1 MRTQRK
7 TWRKRDRDQT
17 RVRIPLGRCSL
28 VASGHAANRE
38 GEVLSHQRTNPVGDS
53 NPCSLQWP
61 LGSDS
66 QLCYAPWR
74 GRSTRR
80 GFASAEPEVA
90 FEVVVVVVVAVS
102 VGGDDVVGVD
112 GRKVDD
118 GDFLRRFGF
127 GCPMRGM

>member
-1 MRTQRK
+1 MVSTFQ
-7 TWRKRDRDQT
+7 D
-17 RVRIPLGRCSL
+17 
-28 VASGHAANRE
+28 HAAKARVSK
-38 GEVLSHQRTNPVGDS
+38 GRTRGSTALRAYPLGDS

-90 FEVVVVVVVAVS
+90 FEVVVVVVVVAVS
-102 VGGDDVVGVD
+102 VGGDEVVSVT
-112 GRKVDD
+112 GRKLD
-118 GDFLRRFGF
+118 GADFRRRCGL
-127 GCPMRGM
+127 G